1 MNALRRT
8 GSIKLR
14 STRTA
19 HLPVRSTEASSDSS
33 TPRRAPLGSRTH
45 TRLRERGSTAVEF
58 ALLFP
63 VFFAIAYA
71 VVSYSLVFVAQQ
83 SLTLASE
90 EGARAALRY
99 QKATDMTAALA
110 ARTSAACLAATN
122 AASWLGSSALTCSP
136 QAQNCSYDSTMTC
149 VQVQLSYDYKN
160 HPLVPSLPLVDFK
173 IPDAIV
179 TQSTVQLN
187 PENIL

>member
-1 MNALRRT
+1 MNSLRTLRPVKL
-8 GSIKLR
+8 SARYIK
-14 STRTA
+14 
-19 HLPVRSTEASSDSS
+19 ASPDCI
-33 TPRRAPLGSRTH
+33 SRH
-45 TRLRERGSTAVEF
+45 TRRRERGSTAVEF

-99 QKATDMTAALA
+99 QKAANMSAALA

-122 AASWLGSSALTCSP
+122 AASWLGSTALTCSP